1 MAEYSSG
8 AIYFTGLG
16 NGTDFDSIIEATM
29 TAESFRLTQ
38 LENWRDTWAEK
49 IEVLQELNTELLS
62 LRTALKAMDT
72 VGEFVPM
79 DVSVSD
85 SSALSVTA
93 TGDADV
99 ASHTVVVGQLACNDI
114 WVNSATGEA
123 STSDVITDTDA
134 TMTYSYGGQEYTI
147 DVPAGTTL
155 AGLVT
160 IINTNTLSNSG
171 VRAAVINDGS
181 AYHLQLYGMD
191 LGADDAVAIT
201 DCSIEGY
208 APEDFENTQV
218 AKNAWLKVDG
228 YPSGEDQWIERD
240 TNTVTDL
247 LDGLTLNLRGVSS
260 SSGVSVSVAV
270 DTEAM
275 LETIVSFVES
285 INTIYSLID
294 QLTAVSDDGEGS
306 IMTGNYGVDMIKQ
319 NLKSIMASKG
329 LGFSYTSDLYA
340 SLPQIGFSTDA
351 DQGSETFGQILI
363 DETVLR
369 AALAEDP
376 LAVADLF
383 AADNEGVS
391 TSSDFGHVSNVSGI
405 TSPGEH
411 AVAYEVA
418 DGAIVSA
425 TINGE
430 AATISG
436 NLITGASGTAAAGLT
451 LQVHN
456 LDDGEYTGSVLI
468 KQGKIAQL
476 VSALADITDSES
488 GILNII
494 ANNYQ
499 TIVDNTEQRIAEE
512 EARLELK
519 ERTLRTLYAKLE
531 ATLSSYESLDT
542 SLDSL
547 IDQLP
552 SISSS

>member
-38 LENWRDTWAEK
+38 LESWRDTWAEK

-62 LRTALKAMDT
+62 LRTQLKAMDS
-72 VGEFVPM
+72 VGEFVTM

-123 STSDVITDTDA
+123 STKESITDTDA
-134 TMTYSYGGQEYTI
+134 TMTYSYGGEEYTI

-155 AGLVT
+155 SELVN
-160 IINTNTLSNSG
+160 IINNNTLSNSG

-191 LGADDAVAIT
+191 LGADNAVAIV
-201 DCSIEGY
+201 DCSIDGY
-208 APEDFENTQV
+208 APEDFENTQT

-228 YPSGEDQWIERD
+228 YPSSEDQWIERD

-260 SSGVSVSVAV
+260 SSGVSVSVTV

-294 QLTAVSDDGEGS
+294 ELTAVGDDGEGS

-329 LGFSYTSDLYA
+329 LGFSYNDLYS

-363 DETVLR
+363 DESALR
-369 AALAEDP
+369 AALADDP
-376 LAVADLF
+376 QAVADLF
-383 AADNEGVS
+383 ASDNEGVS

-405 TSPGEH
+405 TKPGEH
-411 AVAYEVA
+411 EVAYEVA

-436 NLITGASGTAAAGLT
+436 NTITGASGTAAAGLL

-476 VSALADITDSES
+476 VSALADITDSEN
-488 GILNII
+488 GTLNII

-499 TIVDNTEQRIAEE
+499 TIVENTEKRIAEE

-519 ERTLRTLYAKLE
+519 ERNLRTMYAKLE

-552 SISSS
+552 STSS